1 MEDIK
6 TIIYQKEEY
15 LKELANRFPT
25 IDDAVT
31 EIINLN
37 SILALPRSIEHF
49 MSDLHGQADAF
60 YHILNNASGGI
71 RYRIRQLFDQTL
83 SK

>member
-37 SILALPRSIEHF
+37 SILALPRSIVR
-49 MSDLHGQADAF
+49 DLHSC
-60 YHILNNASGGI
+60 L
-71 RYRIRQLFDQTL
+71 QT
-83 SK
+83 